1 MSQLGAPVIV
11 VRQHA
16 EHPPY
21 YEAKWRIDGR
31 QAKRRLGPAWLE
43 RAADGSWSKRRGR
56 LPDGFLDDRAAT
68 VLAAQLFEA
77 STVEAADGRERASR
91 ITFRQVALEWLHWI
105 EHVKGATPATVR
117 DYTCLLH
124 EPGRPHKRGAGTSPG
139 RIMAAFGDADIRKI
153 TPREAIAFL
162 RALDEAGLAPRN
174 VNKHRQTVGNIFVYA
189 NREDTYAIARNPIK
203 GTDKRREPMIAALEY
218 YELHEVEALAEAMAL
233 GPHRKDPT
241 IAVGD
246 DELVM
251 RAEED
256 ARDAD
261 LFRVL
266 LHTGLRI
273 GELRAVK
280 WSAVDLA
287 GRTLLVRIAI
297 SAGEEK
303 DPKGRRFRY
312 IPLSTGAVQALERQA
327 ERTIFTGRDDYV
339 FCSRMGDRLD
349 DSALRKRYK
358 AACAA
363 AGLRLIKLHGLRH
376 AAGSLLA
383 RHGTSVEVRDFMG
396 HAKLSTTDR
405 YVSARFSPEFFERL
419 DTAFHG
425 RGAASYVPDTPR
437 SSTDS

>member
-1 MSQLGAPVIV
+1 MPQIGAPNIV
-11 VRQHA
+11 VRQHG

-31 QAKRRLGPAWLE
+31 QTKRRLGPAWLE
-43 RAADGSWSKRRGR
+43 RATDGSWTKRRGK
-56 LPDGFLDDRAAT
+56 LPDGYLNDRTAT
-68 VLAAQLFEA
+68 VLAAQFADA
-77 STVEAADGRERASR
+77 SAVEAAEGRKRKSR
-91 ITFRQVALEWLHWI
+91 ITFRQVAHEWLDWI
-105 EHVKGATPATVR
+105 EHVKGASPATVR

-124 EPGRPHKRGAGTSPG
+124 EPGRPHKRGNGVSPG
-139 RIMAAFGDADIRKI
+139 RIMAGFGDADIRQI
-153 TPREAIAFL
+153 TPRQASAFL
-162 RALDEAGLAPRN
+162 RGLDEAGLAPRN
-174 VNKHRQTVGNIFVYA
+174 VNKHRQTVNNIFVYA
-189 NREDTYAIARNPIK
+189 NREDTYVIAHNPIK
-203 GTDKRREPMIAALEY
+203 STDKRREPMIAALEY

-233 GPHRKDPT
+233 GPHRKDSK

-246 DELVM
+246 DELLM

-256 ARDAD
+256 ARDTD

-266 LHTGLRI
+266 LHTGMRI

-280 WSAVDLA
+280 WSAVDFA
-287 GRTLLVRIAI
+287 GRTLLVRVAI

-312 IPLSTGAVQALERQA
+312 IPLSTGALQALERQA
-327 ERTIFTGRDDYV
+327 ERTIFTGDDDYV

-358 AACAA
+358 AACSA
-363 AGLRLIKLHGLRH
+363 AGLRPIKLHGLRH

-396 HAKLSTTDR
+396 HAKLTTTDR
-405 YVSARFSPEFFERL
+405 YVSARYSPEFFGRL
-419 DTAFHG
+419 DIAFEDPPSPAQRETRTG
-425 RGAASYVPDTPR
+425 RLKL
-437 SSTDS
+437 

>member
-1 MSQLGAPVIV
+1 M
-11 VRQHA
+11 
-16 EHPPY
+16 
-21 YEAKWRIDGR
+21 K
-31 QAKRRLGPAWLE
+31 
-43 RAADGSWSKRRGR
+43 
-56 LPDGFLDDRAAT
+56 
-68 VLAAQLFEA
+68 
-77 STVEAADGRERASR
+77 
-91 ITFRQVALEWLHWI
+91 
-105 EHVKGATPATVR
+105 
-117 DYTCLLH
+117 
-124 EPGRPHKRGAGTSPG
+124 
-139 RIMAAFGDADIRKI
+139 AFGDIDVRKI
-153 TPREAIAFL
+153 TARDASAFL
-162 RALDEAGLAPRN
+162 RSLDVAGLAPRN
-174 VNKHRQTVGNIFVYA
+174 VNKHRQTVNNIFVYA
-189 NREDTYAIARNPIK
+189 NREDTYAIEHNPMTA
-203 GTDKRREPMIAALEY
+203 TDKRREPMIAALEY
-218 YELHEVEALAEAMAL
+218 YERHEVEALAEAMAL
-233 GPHRKDPT
+233 GPHRKESK

-246 DELVM
+246 DEFAM

-280 WSAVDLA
+280 WSAVDLE

-312 IPLSTGAVQALERQA
+312 IPLSTGAVEALERHA
-327 ERTIFTGRDDYV
+327 ARTYFTGEDDYV
-339 FCSRMGDRLD
+339 FCGRLGERLD

-363 AGLRLIKLHGLRH
+363 AGLRPIKLHGLRH

-405 YVSARFSPEFFERL
+405 YVSARFSEEFLGRL
-419 DTAFHG
+419 DVAFESSG
-425 RGAASYVPDTPR
+425 SPR
-437 SSTDS
+437 SPGRAR

>member
-1 MSQLGAPVIV
+1 
-11 VRQHA
+11 
-16 EHPPY
+16 
-21 YEAKWRIDGR
+21 
-31 QAKRRLGPAWLE
+31 
-43 RAADGSWSKRRGR
+43 
-56 LPDGFLDDRAAT
+56 
-68 VLAAQLFEA
+68 
-77 STVEAADGRERASR
+77 
-91 ITFRQVALEWLHWI
+91 
-105 EHVKGATPATVR
+105 
-117 DYTCLLH
+117 
-124 EPGRPHKRGAGTSPG
+124 
-139 RIMAAFGDADIRKI
+139 
-153 TPREAIAFL
+153 
-162 RALDEAGLAPRN
+162 
-174 VNKHRQTVGNIFVYA
+174 
-189 NREDTYAIARNPIK
+189 
-203 GTDKRREPMIAALEY
+203 MIAALEY
-218 YELHEVEALAEAMAL
+218 YELHEVEALAEAMAV
-233 GPHRKDPT
+233 GPHRKESK

-246 DELVM
+246 DELAM

-273 GELRAVK
+273 GELRALK
-280 WSAVDLA
+280 WSAVDFA

-312 IPLSTGAVQALERQA
+312 IPLSTGALEALERQA

-363 AGLRLIKLHGLRH
+363 AGLRPIKLHGLRH

-405 YVSARFSPEFFERL
+405 YVSARFSTEFLERL
-419 DTAFHG
+419 NVAFL
-425 RGAASYVPDTPR
+425 RPDGAAAR
-437 SSTDS
+437 RQG